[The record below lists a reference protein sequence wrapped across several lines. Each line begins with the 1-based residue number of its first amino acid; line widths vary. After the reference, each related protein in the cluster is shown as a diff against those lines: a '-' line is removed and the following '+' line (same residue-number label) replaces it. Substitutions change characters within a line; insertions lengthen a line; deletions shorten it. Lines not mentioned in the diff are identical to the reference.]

1 MRVLITGSKG
11 RLGSRLGDVLTQHT
25 VIGIDADQLDV
36 TDFTAVRAF
45 VCDQRPDVV
54 VHTAAWTDVDGCARD
69 PQRAIV
75 VNGFGAQ
82 HVAVAAVEIGAAVLQ
97 VSTNEVFD
105 GASNRPYYEYDAPN
119 PINPYAYSKFVGEQ
133 VVQRL
138 NPRHYIVRTAWLFA
152 HGGKN
157 FIQAI
162 LSAAQAN
169 KPLRVVTDEIANPTY
184 TDDLAAAIAVLI
196 ESGRYGVYHL
206 VNAGFCSR
214 YDFARYVL
222 DRAGFA
228 DIPIERITRDQWSRP
243 STPPSF
249 TPLEN
254 LAGAQVGLTLRDWQ
268 AAVDV
273 FLSREG
279 LLKP

>member
-11 RLGSRLGDVLTQHT
+11 RLGSRLGDVLTHHT

-82 HVAVAAVEIGAAVLQ
+82 HVAVAAAEIGAAVLQ

-228 DIPIERITRDQWSRP
+228 DTPIERITRDQWSRP

-268 AAVDV
+268 VAVDV